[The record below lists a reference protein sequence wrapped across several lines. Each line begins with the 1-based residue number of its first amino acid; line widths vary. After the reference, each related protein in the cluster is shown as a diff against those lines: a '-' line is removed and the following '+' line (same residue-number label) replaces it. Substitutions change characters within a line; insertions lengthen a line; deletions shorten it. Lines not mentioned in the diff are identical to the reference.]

1 MFRILNLAAVTLAV
15 LVLLSSPA
23 YAYIDAGTGS
33 LILQVLLG
41 GLAGV
46 AVAWRLFWHR
56 IKAFLGGKK
65 DQ

>member
-1 MFRILNLAAVTLAV
+1 MVKAFHFGAVLAALLLLA
-15 LVLLSSPA
+15 SPA

-33 LILQVLLG
+33 MILQVLLG

-56 IKAFLGGKK
+56 IKDFFGGKK
-65 DQ
+65 NE

>member
-1 MFRILNLAAVTLAV
+1 MVKALQFMAALAML
-15 LVLLSSPA
+15 LVLATPV

-56 IKAFLGGKK
+56 IKDFFGGKK
-65 DQ
+65 ES

>member
-1 MFRILNLAAVTLAV
+1 MGKAILFVSCFCALFLLAR
-15 LVLLSSPA
+15 PA
-23 YAYIDAGTGS
+23 HAYIDAGTGS

-56 IKAFLGGKK
+56 IKDFFGGKK
-65 DQ
+65 EE

>member
-1 MFRILNLAAVTLAV
+1 MVMAFHVVVVLAAL
-15 LVLLSSPA
+15 LVLASPA

-56 IKAFLGGKK
+56 IKAFFGGKK
-65 DQ
+65 AE